1 MFVEP
6 PCIVE
11 RTPLLLP
18 IVATVVL
25 LLDQVPP
32 AGVPVSVWVVE
43 AQLGDVKLNEG
54 TEFTVCIAVVI
65 HPAVLCVYEIIVVPA
80 EIDVTFPPEF
90 IVAIAL
96 SELLHVYPVLGVPV

>member
-32 AGVPVSVWVVE
+32 PGVPVSVWVVV
-43 AQLGDVKLNEG
+43 AQMGDVRLNEG
-54 TEFTVCIAVVI
+54 TAFTV
-65 HPAVLCVYEIIVVPA
+65 
-80 EIDVTFPPEF
+80 
-90 IVAIAL
+90 
-96 SELLHVYPVLGVPV
+96 